1 MINNNNNNNSAKKIL
16 IIDDDSDINNL
27 FKIFLEC
34 NGYIVEAYTNPF
46 SALLDFRKNKYDMI
60 LLDLRIPHTD
70 GITIYKKLKEI
81 DEQIIIC
88 MTTADH
94 NYLKNLQKGIIDIDR
109 IVLYKPIPLKD
120 LKNKIDSLLV
130 NDKLLNAN

>member
-1 MINNNNNNNSAKKIL
+1 MLVI
-16 IIDDDSDINNL
+16 L

-34 NGYIVEAYTNPF
+34 NGYIVEAYTDPF